1 MLNVGQF
8 ISWKNYTYENKI
20 ALPIQVPY
28 KHNELNTKPDAY
40 KSINA
45 SQLQTNK
52 PAK

>member
-1 MLNVGQF
+1 MLNFGQN
-8 ISWKNYTYENKI
+8 IKWKSYNYENKI
-20 ALPIQVPY
+20 ALPIQVPI
-28 KHNELNTKPDAY
+28 KNNELNTKPDAY

>member
-1 MLNVGQF
+1 MLNFGQN
-8 ISWKNYTYENKI
+8 IKWKSYNYENKI
-20 ALPIQVPY
+20 ALPIQVPT
-28 KHNELNTKPDAY
+28 ELNTKPDAY

>member
-20 ALPIQVPY
+20 ALPIQVL

-40 KSINA
+40 KSINS
-45 SQLQTNK
+45 SQIQINK